1 MNTITIIIAETG
13 SGKTTCIYYY
23 YKEIPQFLVEG
34 GYALNGKKIGI
45 TLPTRIG
52 AISCANRVAF

>member
-1 MNTITIIIAETG
+1 MAETG
-13 SGKTTCIYYY
+13 SGKTTCNYYC

-45 TLPTRIG
+45 TLPRRIG
-52 AISCANRVAF
+52 AISCANRVAFEM